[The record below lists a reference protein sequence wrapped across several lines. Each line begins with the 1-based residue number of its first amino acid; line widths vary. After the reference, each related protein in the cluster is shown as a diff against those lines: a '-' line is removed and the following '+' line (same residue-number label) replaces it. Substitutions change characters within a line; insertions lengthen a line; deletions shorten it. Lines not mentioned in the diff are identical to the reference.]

1 MRCIRCRATTEGVCR
16 VPRRLGPPDNENRP
30 PEGRRIRSDLSPDF
44 PISEV
49 ELLTVE
55 VYLSGIVQRM
65 AAGEVPSAVNDN
77 IEHRK
82 TGGE

>member
-1 MRCIRCRATTEGVCR
+1 
-16 VPRRLGPPDNENRP
+16 
-30 PEGRRIRSDLSPDF
+30 LSPDF
-44 PISEV
+44 PVSEV

-55 VYLSGIVQRM
+55 AYLSGIVQRM